1 MSAPYPVDST
11 KPSGPNAGWA
21 MPNAPGSYPSQP
33 PYPNQP
39 PNPTQPAYPTQPGY
53 NAQPGYPMQ
62 PCNPAQPNVAFP
74 AEPPPPYST
83 QPGFGAAP
91 GPYAQPVYNASS
103 GDFPIQD
110 GNRGREEIPKDM
122 VPNQFG
128 GSFSDKAV
136 RHAFIR
142 KVYVILM
149 CQLLITFGIVCLF
162 TFHTGTKMF
171 VRRHHWV
178 YYLSYAVFLVTYI
191 SMVCC
196 TGVRRK
202 WPGNFIMLG
211 IFTLAL
217 SYVTGTIAS
226 FYETSIVVM
235 TIGITCA
242 ICFLITLFATQTKY
256 DFTGCGIYLF
266 VAAMVMFIFGII
278 AIFTYSKILY
288 TIYSAGIALLFSM
301 YLVFDTQMIVGGR
314 KHEMSPEEH
323 IFGAVCLYLDV
334 VYIFISLLSIFG
346 GRD

>member
-1 MSAPYPVDST
+1 MSAPYPVNPTAPYPGD
-11 KPSGPNAGWA
+11 PSKSPAGNAGWT
-21 MPNAPGSYPSQP
+21 MPNAPPGSYPVQP
-33 PYPNQP
+33 GFTN
-39 PNPTQPAYPTQPGY
+39 PGY
-53 NAQPGYPMQ
+53 NPQAPYPVQPVSPAQPG
-62 PCNPAQPNVAFP
+62 AAFP
-74 AEPPPPYST
+74 VEPPPPYSA
-83 QPGFGAAP
+83 QQGFVGQP

-103 GDFPIQD
+103 GDFPVQD
-110 GNRGREEIPKDM
+110 GNRGREEVPKDM

-128 GSFSDKAV
+128 ASFSDKAV

-142 KVYVILM
+142 KVYLILM
-149 CQLLITFGIVCLF
+149 VQLLITFLIVSLF

-171 VRRHHWV
+171 VRRNVWV
-178 YYLSYAVFLVTYI
+178 YYMSYVVFLVTYI

-196 TGVRRK
+196 SGVRRK

-226 FYETSIVVM
+226 FYETSIVIM

-278 AIFTYSKILY
+278 AIFTYSRILY

-301 YLVFDTQMIVGGR
+301 YMVYDTQMIVGGR

-323 IFGAVCLYLDV
+323 IYGALLLYLDIIH
-334 VYIFISLLSIFG
+334 IFLALLSIFG